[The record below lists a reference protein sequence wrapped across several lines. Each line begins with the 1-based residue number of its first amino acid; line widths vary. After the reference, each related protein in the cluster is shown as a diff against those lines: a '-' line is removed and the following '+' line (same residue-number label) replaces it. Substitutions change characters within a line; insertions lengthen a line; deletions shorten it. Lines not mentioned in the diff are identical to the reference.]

1 MPLLKEPAVSDKKID
16 RASDAEFA
24 KVIADAVPEAR
35 EHHILASAVKG
46 YLIGRAL
53 KSATKKR

>member
-1 MPLLKEPAVSDKKID
+1 VSDKKID